1 MKYIAD
7 LHIHSPFS
15 RATSKNSN
23 LTGLYAWAKVKGI
36 NIVGT
41 GDFTH
46 PGWFAMLKENLLPAE
61 PGFFRLKDENVP
73 NALDDV
79 IPAPI
84 PVRFTL
90 TSEISCIYKKN
101 NRVRKI
107 HAILYVPDLKS
118 AENINARLA
127 AIGNIESDG
136 RPILGLDVRN
146 LLEILLEQAP
156 EGFMV
161 PAHIWTPWFSLFGSK
176 SGFDSI
182 DECFDDLK
190 GHIFALETGL
200 SSDPEMNRLISTL
213 DSYTLISNS
222 DCHSPSN
229 LGREA
234 NMFDTKFDFFSMR
247 DALKNNKNNGFTA
260 TIEFFPEEGK
270 YHLDGH
276 RKCNVCLE
284 PEDTRKVNSICPV
297 CNSPLTVGV
306 MHRVMEL
313 ADRKDPIYADGSPI
327 FKSLIP
333 LPEILGEIMNVG
345 RSSKRV
351 LREYS
356 RVISIFGSD
365 FNLLLN
371 VPPNEIEAKYSTLLG
386 EAVRRIRKGK
396 VIRKPGFDGEFGVI
410 KVFNDGELDDLSGQ
424 LTFFPTEIK
433 KAPLNKKSTDRSQKS
448 FIKHRKTKK
457 IKTLDKKE
465 LNKDQLNIVQ
475 SNAKNIIVS
484 AGPGTGKTSTLIAM
498 LCKLLNDSDTP
509 ADKFVAIT
517 FTNRAAEEIQDRL
530 LNEIGPKAKD
540 LFIGTF
546 HSFCLKWLRKYEP
559 NISVIGEET
568 RSIILRNLFTNLD
581 KSNLIEIQHEIYDYY
596 HYQLTKFD
604 CKHDSDLSKVERY
617 LDHLKQISSI
627 DIEAIIP
634 YFVNKIITSVDVQKE
649 LNKMVSYLFVD
660 EFQDLNSSQYKLVK
674 LIANKAAIFAIGDPN
689 QSIYGFRGSNL
700 NFFYLF
706 SDEHNASR
714 MALTRNYRSAPAI
727 IEAATSVIAN
737 NCKNRTEALIP
748 NRDYKTLIEHYVAK
762 TPKGEADFVA
772 GKIEDIIGGIEHI
785 RIHSNSKVNKDN
797 TKDKSFK
804 DIAVLYRLNA
814 QADALKESLE
824 TRGIPFQ
831 LIDSK
836 PFFMSNDLKAV
847 YYWIRTTTNRD
858 VIDFISLIKCIKGIG
873 NATINKLEK
882 SILSESIDFLGL
894 INKVELTPKSKKKL
908 TDVIEIID
916 HIEEKVKLNGLATSL
931 NDIMTFLT
939 IDSTQPNSKRF
950 IELAGVFGDDIYAFS
965 NHLKQNAASTVYN
978 DKAEAVSLMSLHA
991 AKGLEFPVVFITGLE
1006 EGLLPCNVT
1015 NFSTDLEE
1023 ERRLFYVGL
1032 TRAQDNI
1039 ILSSSAERSLFGKT
1053 TKPSISRFVDEIPLP
1068 IIKRRV
1074 LTKTKKKKPVNIQLT
1089 LFDTSDF

>member
-23 LTGLYAWAKVKGI
+23 LPGLYAWAKVKGI
-36 NIVGT
+36 NVVGT

-46 PGWFAMLKENLLPAE
+46 PGWFAMLKENLVPAE
-61 PGFFRLKDENVP
+61 PGFFRLKDEDVP

-101 NRVRKI
+101 DRVRKV
-107 HAILYVPDLKS
+107 HVILYVPDLKS

-190 GHIFALETGL
+190 EHIFALETGL
-200 SSDPEMNRLISTL
+200 SSDPEMNRLVSPL
-213 DSYTLISNS
+213 DGYTLISNS

-234 NMFDTKFDFFSMR
+234 NMFDTEFDFYSMR
-247 DALKNNKNNGFTA
+247 DALKNNKNKVFTG

-284 PEDTRKVNSICPV
+284 PEDTRKANCVCPV

-351 LREYS
+351 LREYC
-356 RVISIFGSD
+356 RVISLFGSD

-371 VPPNEIEAKYSTLLG
+371 VPPKDIETKYSTFLG

-410 KVFNDGELDDLSGQ
+410 KVFNNGELDDLSGQ

-433 KAPLNKKSTDRSQKS
+433 EAPFDKKSTDRSHKNLKKQT
-448 FIKHRKTKK
+448 KTKITK
-457 IKTLDKKE
+457 PLEKKE
-465 LNKDQLNIVQ
+465 LNADQLKIVQ
-475 SNAKNIIVS
+475 SKAKNIIVS
-484 AGPGTGKTSTLIAM
+484 AGPGTGKTSTLIAR

-509 ADKFVAIT
+509 ADKFTAIT
-517 FTNRAAEEIQDRL
+517 FTNRAAEEIQERL
-530 LNEIGPKAKD
+530 LNEIGAKAKD

-546 HSFCLKWLRKYEP
+546 HSFCLKWLRKDEP
-559 NISVIGEET
+559 DLSVIGEEV
-568 RSIILRNLFTNLD
+568 RSIILRNLFTNID
-581 KSNLIEIQHEIYDYY
+581 RGKLIEIQNEISDCY
-596 HYQLTKFD
+596 HYQLTKS
-604 CKHDSDLSKVERY
+604 DSKQDNDLSNIKKY
-617 LDHLKQISSI
+617 LDHLKQINGI
-627 DIEAIIP
+627 DIEEIIP
-634 YFVNKIITSVDVQKE
+634 YFVHKIITSADVQKK
-649 LNKMVSYLFVD
+649 LHQMVSYLFVD

-674 LIANKAAIFAIGDPN
+674 LIANKAEIFAIGDPN
-689 QSIYGFRGSNL
+689 QSIYGFRGGDL
-700 NFFYLF
+700 NFFYRF
-706 SDEHNASR
+706 SDEHNATQ

-727 IEAATSVIAN
+727 IEAATAVISN
-737 NCKNRTEALIP
+737 NTTKGTEIIIP
-748 NRDYKTLIEHYVAK
+748 NRKHKTSIEHYVAN
-762 TPKGEADFVA
+762 TPKAEADFVA

-785 RIHSNSKVNKDN
+785 RIHSNSKVNKDSS
-797 TKDKSFK
+797 KDKSFK

-814 QADALKESLE
+814 QAAILKESLE
-824 TRGIPFQ
+824 KRGIPFQ

-836 PFFMSNDLKAV
+836 PFFMSKDIKAV
-847 YYWIRTTTNRD
+847 YYWIRSTTDCD
-858 VIDFISLIKCIKGIG
+858 VIDFISLFKCIKGIG
-873 NATINKLEK
+873 NSTIQKLEK
-882 SILSESIDFLGL
+882 SISLKNVDVLGL
-894 INKVELTPKSKKKL
+894 INKAELTQKSKKKL
-908 TDVIEIID
+908 IEIID
-916 HIEEKVKLNGLATSL
+916 TIDHFGEKVRLNGLGISL
-931 NDIMTFLT
+931 NDTMSYLA
-939 IDSTQPNSKRF
+939 IDSNQPNSKRL
-950 IELAGVFGDDIYAFS
+950 IELAGAFGNDLFAFS
-965 NHLKQNAASTVYN
+965 HHLKQNAAATVYD
-978 DKAEAVSLMSLHA
+978 DKAEAVSLMTLHA
-991 AKGLEFPVVFITGLE
+991 AKGLEFPVIFITGLE
-1006 EGLLPCNVT
+1006 EDLLPCNVA
-1015 NFSTDLEE
+1015 NFSTNLEE
-1023 ERRLFYVGL
+1023 ERRLFYVGIS
-1032 TRAQDNI
+1032 RAEDNL
-1039 ILSSSAERSLFGKT
+1039 ILSSSATRNLFGKT
-1053 TKPSISRFVDEIPLP
+1053 TKPLISRFVDEIPRP
-1068 IIKRRV
+1068 IIKRKV
-1074 LTKTKKKKPVNIQLT
+1074 LTKTKKKKPLNIQLT
-1089 LFDTSDF
+1089 LFDNSAF